1 VTIFV
6 GKPLTPEALGLVE
19 AKSAQEIA
27 DRPASGCGGVGET
40 ELARACHD

>member
-27 DRPASGCGGVGET
+27 DRLRQAW
-40 ELARACHD
+40 RRWRN